1 MKRKLAI
8 SAKPFL
14 SYKKEIGQKVLKSRT
29 KTPLVL
35 KIAMLPSCFA
45 VFRNGFAKVRSRSVG
60 SHIAGLVWPKFL
72 PGRLATG
79 LDRFR
84 SCTSCASPARNLA
97 STSVS
102 PIFPRTANFIRRMSS
117 PSGEANPSSLTE
129 VREVANDGAGPGD
142 RAMGWWLLGCC
153 GLVLGMVSLGGVTR
167 LTGTGLSMVKWRPHG
182 EYPPITQAEWEA
194 EFEEF
199 KQFPEYQMKRKYEN
213 FTLDEFKFIYFM
225 EWSHRMA
232 GRALGV
238 AFAVPLLYFAARV
251 CRRPNINKIL
261 NYFLNKQKT

>member
-1 MKRKLAI
+1 
-8 SAKPFL
+8 
-14 SYKKEIGQKVLKSRT
+14 
-29 KTPLVL
+29 
-35 KIAMLPSCFA
+35 
-45 VFRNGFAKVRSRSVG
+45 
-60 SHIAGLVWPKFL
+60 
-72 PGRLATG
+72 
-79 LDRFR
+79 
-84 SCTSCASPARNLA
+84 
-97 STSVS
+97 
-102 PIFPRTANFIRRMSS
+102 
-117 PSGEANPSSLTE
+117 
-129 VREVANDGAGPGD
+129 
-142 RAMGWWLLGCC
+142 
-153 GLVLGMVSLGGVTR
+153 
-167 LTGTGLSMVKWRPHG
+167 MVKWRPHG

-261 NYFLNKQKT
+261 NYFLNKQKK